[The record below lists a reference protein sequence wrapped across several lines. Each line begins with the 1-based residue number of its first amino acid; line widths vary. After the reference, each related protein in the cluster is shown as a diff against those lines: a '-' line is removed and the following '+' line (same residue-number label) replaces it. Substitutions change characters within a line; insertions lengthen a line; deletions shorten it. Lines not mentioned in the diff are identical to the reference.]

1 MRAGGGRAPRAP
13 RAAGGLPRA
22 AGRAARAP
30 PPAAF
35 GAASPAASEPG
46 AGAAGRGDGGG
57 GGGGEARRLKAL
69 AGQLESERRLC
80 VHQVGR
86 AGVSPAVLASLDK
99 ALQANELVKV
109 KSAGPEA
116 GAEMEA
122 ALGCL
127 AMRVT
132 GGHWLIYRAS
142 AELRGRRR
150 SAEVQLK
157 IRDKRREWRAM
168 KKHRQ
173 EERSRRG
180 AGGRRGG
187 GGAPAGGGTAADEV
201 ELPPDMVVVKRSD
214 AY

>member
-1 MRAGGGRAPRAP
+1 M
-13 RAAGGLPRA
+13 
-22 AGRAARAP
+22 
-30 PPAAF
+30 
-35 GAASPAASEPG
+35 
-46 AGAAGRGDGGG
+46 
-57 GGGGEARRLKAL
+57 
-69 AGQLESERRLC
+69 
-80 VHQVGR
+80 HQVGR
-86 AGVSPAVLASLDK
+86 AGMSPAVLASLDK

-142 AELRGRRR
+142 EELRGRRR
-150 SAEVQLK
+150 SAEVRLQ

>member
-1 MRAGGGRAPRAP
+1 M
-13 RAAGGLPRA
+13 L
-22 AGRAARAP
+22 
-30 PPAAF
+30 
-35 GAASPAASEPG
+35 
-46 AGAAGRGDGGG
+46 
-57 GGGGEARRLKAL
+57 LQAL

-132 GGHWLIYRAS
+132 GGHWLVYRAS
-142 AELRGRRR
+142 EELRGRRR
-150 SAEVQLK
+150 SAEVQLQ
-157 IRDKRREWRAM
+157 IRDKRREWRAI

-173 EERSRRG
+173 EEKSRRG
-180 AGGRRGG
+180 TGARRGRGGGRGG
-187 GGAPAGGGTAADEV
+187 GGGAAVAEGD
-201 ELPPDMVVVKRSD
+201 LPPDMVVVKRSD
-214 AY
+214 DY